1 MNAATNEGLGTAVRC
16 PIKQGQLDYVLGP
29 REPLDDAQ
37 LWEKCFRGRGV
48 ALDTVVRIRRILSD
62 ILEVDVVRIRPR
74 DDFSKDLSFFL
85 DLDSLADLK
94 IVHALEEDF
103 KITIS
108 DAEAEGMKTFRDIV
122 LGVHA
127 KIISRRTA

>member
-1 MNAATNEGLGTAVRC
+1 MNASTIEQLRAALDGPNKQRHLDFLLG
-16 PIKQGQLDYVLGP
+16 G

-37 LWEKCFRGRGV
+37 LWESFFRAQGV
-48 ALDTVVRIRRILSD
+48 ALDTVRRVRRILSD
-62 ILEVDVVRIRPR
+62 VLEVDLVRIRAG
-74 DDFSKDLSFFL
+74 DDFSKKLSFFW

-108 DAEAEGMKTFRDIV
+108 DAEAEAMKTLRDIV

-127 KIISRRTA
+127 KIITPPA